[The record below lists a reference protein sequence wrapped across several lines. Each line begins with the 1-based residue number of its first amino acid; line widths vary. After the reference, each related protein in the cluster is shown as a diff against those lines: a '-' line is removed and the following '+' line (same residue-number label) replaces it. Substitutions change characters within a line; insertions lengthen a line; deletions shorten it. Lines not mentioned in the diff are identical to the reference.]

1 MIPGR
6 VLFRPV
12 GGHGLR
18 PPPCLVT
25 TTCALRHRSPVT
37 TGLGQS
43 RRLIRRWESTSG
55 TVGSDNSGH
64 IDTKPNEAILF
75 FDNIFPLK
83 LSSVLLWRAWET
95 NELLRRF
102 NSASL
107 SFLDPI
113 GLVKRAIPE
122 SAPIKV
128 TEIIPRLKEGGAY
141 VKFSY
146 PGNISP
152 ADIEDQLVKS
162 LDKTP
167 IKPWFNPFRHI
178 KSRLVLGRPWL
189 EDLYRL
195 PKNRLRIEF
204 VPAKNSE
211 PPTELSQE
219 SLYSLFR
226 RYGKISDITSQ
237 PPDSKVLP
245 KFAYVDFVL
254 VRDAILARN
263 CIHGFVLQEEG
274 SKSLTRLRL
283 SYEQRVKA
291 HQIWNWVTN
300 HPRIVIP
307 IIAAFL
313 AAFTVAV
320 FDPIREFFVKVRL
333 LHPKHC

>member
-1 MIPGR
+1 M
-6 VLFRPV
+6 LS
-12 GGHGLR
+12 
-18 PPPCLVT
+18 PCT
-25 TTCALRHRSPVT
+25 SMT
-37 TGLGQS
+37 
-43 RRLIRRWESTSG
+43 LIEPS
-55 TVGSDNSGH
+55 
-64 IDTKPNEAILF
+64 
-75 FDNIFPLK
+75 
-83 LSSVLLWRAWET
+83 
-95 NELLRRF
+95 
-102 NSASL
+102 
-107 SFLDPI
+107 
-113 GLVKRAIPE
+113 
-122 SAPIKV
+122 
-128 TEIIPRLKEGGAY
+128 
-141 VKFSY
+141 
-146 PGNISP
+146 
-152 ADIEDQLVKS
+152 DQLVNF
-162 LDKTP
+162 LEKTP
-167 IKPWFNPFRHI
+167 IKPWFNPFRSI

-237 PPDSKVLP
+237 APDSKVLP

-291 HQIWNWVTN
+291 HHIWNWVTN

-320 FDPIREFFVKVRL
+320 FDPIREFFVKVGL
-333 LHPKHC
+333 FLFEYC